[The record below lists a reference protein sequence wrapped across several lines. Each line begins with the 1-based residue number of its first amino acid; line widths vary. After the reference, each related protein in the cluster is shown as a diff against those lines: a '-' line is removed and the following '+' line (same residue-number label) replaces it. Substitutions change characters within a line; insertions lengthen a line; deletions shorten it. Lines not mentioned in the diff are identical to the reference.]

1 MKVITSPA
9 VARAATLEFSMDSYA
24 EFRVRKD
31 TRRQRVDEPGPTT
44 FISDLQQIMPIE

>member
-9 VARAATLEFSMDSYA
+9 IARATKLEISMDSYV
-24 EFRVRKD
+24 EFSVRKD
-31 TRRQRVDEPGPTT
+31 TRQQRVDEPGPTT